1 MYKTLL
7 ILVAVFGM
15 MIFPVSASPIS
26 PENLRFVVV
35 DSCHEKYGGQLKK
48 EIISKLDKQM
58 PDCEIDGSDLKATTL
73 EQLQL
78 GDRQYLSTLAK
89 DLGTNS
95 ILTVEILPV
104 KSDYNDLLYYKNI
117 KTVATLRVRLYN
129 AVTKQYTLTEDI
141 IGRGSNTTLIPYTS
155 IGKKSPV
162 REAVQKATDAGIQKI
177 NQSLAEII
185 NTK

>member
-7 ILVAVFGM
+7 ILVAMFGM
-15 MIFPVSASPIS
+15 MTFPVSASPIS

-35 DSCHEKYGGQLKK
+35 DSSHEKYGGELKK
-48 EIISKLDKQM
+48 DVILKLDKQM
-58 PDCEIDGSDLKATTL
+58 PGCEIGSNDLKATTL

-104 KSDYNDLLYYKNI
+104 KSDYSDLLYYKNI

-129 AVTKQYTLTEDI
+129 AVTKQYTLTEDV
-141 IGRGSNTTLIPYTS
+141 IGRGSNTTYLPYTS
-155 IGKKSPV
+155 IGKKPPV
-162 REAVQKATDAGIQKI
+162 KEAVRKATDAGSQKI
-177 NQSLAEII
+177 NQSLAEVI